1 MTAMVDVN
9 RRRLLTGGAAALAAG
24 AALTQCGAAQSAT
37 PVADGFGGVVEP
49 FHGTHQGGITTAPQ
63 AHALFVALDLT
74 PDAGRSARETLAA
87 VLKLWSADAA
97 RLTQG
102 RPALADTE
110 PELAGRPARLTVS
123 VGLGP
128 ELFDRIG
135 LAHRRP
141 PTVIEMPAFR
151 TDRLDPAFCGGDV
164 LLQIC
169 ADDPM
174 VVAHTSRV
182 LLKNVRAMTRQRWRQ
197 SGFRH
202 AHGADGSGRTMR
214 NLMGQVDGTANLR
227 DAAEFDRFIWDAGA
241 DQPWFAGG
249 TILVLRRIRSEMDTW
264 DELDRASKE
273 FAVGRRLD
281 TGAPLTGTREDDV
294 PDLGAQVN
302 GIPVIPPNSH
312 IALARHHNDDER
324 FLRRPYNYDDPPPAG
339 ITTDSGLIFAS
350 YLRDPARQFIP
361 VQQRLAEADAMN
373 QWITTVGSATFA
385 MLPGVAEGGWLGQTL
400 LS

>member
-1 MTAMVDVN
+1 MVEVN

-24 AALTQCGAAQSAT
+24 AALTQCGAAQSAI
-37 PVADGFGGVVEP
+37 PAPDAFGGVAEP
-49 FHGTHQGGITTAPQ
+49 FHGAHQSGITTAPQ
-63 AHALFVALDLT
+63 AHALFVALDLA
-74 PDAGRSARETLAA
+74 PDAGRGARETLAA

-128 ELFDRIG
+128 GLFDRIG

-141 PTVIEMPAFR
+141 PTAIELPAFR
-151 TDRLDPAFCGGDV
+151 TDRLDPRFCGGDV

-197 SGFRH
+197 QGFRH

-227 DAAEFDRFIWDAGA
+227 DAAEFDRFIWDEGAG
-241 DQPWFAGG
+241 QPWFARG
-249 TILVLRRIRSEMDTW
+249 TILVLRRIRAEMDSW

-281 TGAPLTGTREDDV
+281 TGAPLTGTREDDA
-294 PDLGAQVN
+294 PDLGAQVD

-312 IALARHHNDDER
+312 IALARHHNADER

-339 ITTDSGLIFAS
+339 TTTDSGLIFAS
-350 YLRDPARQFIP
+350 YLRDPERQFIP

-385 MLPGVAEGGWLGQTL
+385 MLPGVAEGGWLGQGL

>member
-1 MTAMVDVN
+1 MVDVN

-24 AALTQCGAAQSAT
+24 AALTQCGTAQSAT
-37 PVADGFGGVVEP
+37 PVTDGFGALAEP
-49 FHGTHQGGITTAPQ
+49 FYGKHQSGITTAPQ
-63 AHALFVALDLT
+63 AHALFIALDLA
-74 PDAGRSARETLAA
+74 PEPGRGVRETLTA

-102 RPALADTE
+102 KPALADTE

-128 ELFDRIG
+128 GLFDRIG
-135 LAHRRP
+135 LTHLRP
-141 PTVIEMPAFR
+141 PTAVELPAFR
-151 TDRLDPAFCGGDV
+151 TDRLDPGFCGGDV

-182 LLKNVRAMTRQRWRQ
+182 LLKNVRTLTRQRWRQ
-197 SGFRH
+197 RGFRH

-227 DAAEFDRFIWDAGA
+227 DRTEFDRYIWDEGAGRS
-241 DQPWFAGG
+241 WFAGG
-249 TILVLRRIRSEMDTW
+249 TIMVLRRIRAEMDTW

-294 PDLGAQVN
+294 PDLAAHVN

-312 IALARHHNDDER
+312 VALARHHNDDER
-324 FLRRPYNYDDPPPAG
+324 FLRRPYNYDDPPPDGA
-339 ITTDSGLIFAS
+339 TTDSGLIFAC
-350 YLRDPARQFIP
+350 YLRDPVRQFIP

-373 QWITTVGSATFA
+373 TWVTTVGSATFA
-385 MLPGVAEGGWLGQTL
+385 MLPGVTEGGWLGQTL